1 MRVSP
6 AIDPTRLGNCSW
18 RVGGAFFSSSFFSPG
33 LAAGVYPGLA
43 AGVYPGMVAG
53 DGSCYISKLAGDN
66 SLVVGAAPNSPP
78 AGVNGYDGPVG
89 CA

>member
-18 RVGGAFFSSSFFSPG
+18 RVGGAFFSSSFFS
-33 LAAGVYPGLA
+33 PGLA